1 MIEFFTY
8 GSTNGH
14 KVAIALEEL
23 GLDYEVHVVN
33 VFAGEGRTP
42 EFLALNPT
50 GKIPVIR
57 DTDTGLV
64 LTESAAILV
73 YLADKAGSLIPS
85 DGAERM
91 RALELLFLQAS
102 LHGPMFGQRMFFS
115 VFAPETNPG
124 AIRRYEQ
131 QADIIDQLVEGL
143 LEGRDYFLDAFSVVD
158 IAFFGWYHA
167 SVASGFPIDAY
178 PSLSGW
184 YARVAGRD
192 AVQRGVSTPFGLPDF
207 PARKTA

>member
-1 MIEFFTY
+1 
-8 GSTNGH
+8 
-14 KVAIALEEL
+14 
-23 GLDYEVHVVN
+23 
-33 VFAGEGRTP
+33 
-42 EFLALNPT
+42 
-50 GKIPVIR
+50 
-57 DTDTGLV
+57 
-64 LTESAAILV
+64 
-73 YLADKAGSLIPS
+73 
-85 DGAERM
+85 
-91 RALELLFLQAS
+91 
-102 LHGPMFGQRMFFS
+102 MFFS

-184 YARVAGRD
+184 YAGVAGRD

-207 PARKTA
+207 RARKTA